1 MQNDIPCENGKVV
14 YIQAAHG
21 PQRSPEYERLYTYFL
36 SKGFIIA
43 YSQSPH
49 RTNKNKQWE

>member
-1 MQNDIPCENGKVV
+1 MQNDIPCEDVKVV
-14 YIQAAHG
+14 YIQEAHG
-21 PQRSPEYERLYTYFL
+21 PQRSPEYERLYTYFS

-49 RTNKNKQWE
+49 RMNKNKQWE